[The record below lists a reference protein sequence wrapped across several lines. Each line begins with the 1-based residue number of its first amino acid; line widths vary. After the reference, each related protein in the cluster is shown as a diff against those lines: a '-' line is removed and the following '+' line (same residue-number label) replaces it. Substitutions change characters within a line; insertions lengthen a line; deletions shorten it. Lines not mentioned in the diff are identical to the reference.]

1 MKNKSQ
7 ILFFIF
13 IVLLFSCQTT
23 EKKGKDE
30 KGALPKVVEELVVP
44 SGFDS
49 DFVLGIKNKKKM
61 KFVKPVLRVMRFD
74 IPDTFLK
81 AINDYEFK
89 MDEKVKAELAN
100 TGRFTM
106 LGSDSD
112 IKAVLEEQMKL
123 GYDEFSEGDA
133 TIEMGNLRIAG
144 YTVVGKITQSYPIVT
159 QMGGYFSLKVA
170 VEVSLTVTNANTGV
184 IEFTN
189 IIKTEKEENLFV
201 SAEGMIIQGP
211 RNLTS
216 KPINAIG
223 ATGKDVDLSPQYR
236 SALDK
241 ATMQVI
247 NYIEEKIPIMG
258 EVIGMNDDELMTTAS
273 EAHGIKKGDYLFILR
288 IGEPLM
294 DSSGAVLGFNKK
306 TVGAAQVVTVEKGMS
321 ASEIV
326 KLKNEDILP
335 ERGDIIISLPAHSAQ

>member
-1 MKNKSQ
+1 MKNKLQ

-13 IVLLFSCQTT
+13 IVLLLSCQTT
-23 EKKGKDE
+23 EKKGKEE
-30 KGALPKVVEELVVP
+30 KGLPKVVEDLIVP

-74 IPDTFLK
+74 IPETFLK

-211 RNLTS
+211 RKLTS

-258 EVIGMNDDELMTTAS
+258 EVIGMNDDELMITAS

-288 IGEPLM
+288 IGDPLM

-306 TVGAAQVVTVEKGMS
+306 TIGAAQVVTVEKSMS
-321 ASEIV
+321 ASKIV

>member
-100 TGRFTM
+100 TGRFTL

-133 TIEMGNLRIAG
+133 T
-144 YTVVGKITQSYPIVT
+144 
-159 QMGGYFSLKVA
+159 
-170 VEVSLTVTNANTGV
+170 
-184 IEFTN
+184 
-189 IIKTEKEENLFV
+189 
-201 SAEGMIIQGP
+201 
-211 RNLTS
+211 
-216 KPINAIG
+216 
-223 ATGKDVDLSPQYR
+223 
-236 SALDK
+236 
-241 ATMQVI
+241 
-247 NYIEEKIPIMG
+247 
-258 EVIGMNDDELMTTAS
+258 
-273 EAHGIKKGDYLFILR
+273 
-288 IGEPLM
+288 
-294 DSSGAVLGFNKK
+294 
-306 TVGAAQVVTVEKGMS
+306 
-321 ASEIV
+321 
-326 KLKNEDILP
+326 
-335 ERGDIIISLPAHSAQ
+335 